1 MLITQPAP
9 EAQAITKAIR
19 TPQLTDVQLSHL
31 RGKTSSNAAASCHA
45 VRYRLSAPVDLIT
58 LREKLEEAVKSW
70 LSQHYS
76 DTESARLPRLW
87 IEAVPGASESQIA
100 QRQRTAELMRPI
112 ELLDGP
118 PCRAILLQYQDR
130 TADFIV
136 VAHRAVLDRQALL
149 WVAGAAFRNEDE
161 LTPVY
166 TYGPK
171 SSEISDELSCAQVMD
186 ELLSASYSSRPDWGM
201 GQERDESAR
210 NLLQQKAE
218 FKEGINAAS
227 FLSAVGLVLARY
239 SGLPN
244 PVIAAL
250 TDNPERPETMGA
262 NEGIALV
269 PLACD
274 GSKSAGEFLKNTY
287 KKLASPAWYT
297 SCLAGEMA
305 TKCENR
311 GEVVVG
317 AFFSAEY
324 PETTASVP
332 VAEYVPCL
340 APPFPLTITC
350 TPEKNNSY
358 LLSCLFKPK
367 DFAASIVEQ
376 FMKSVIRV
384 HGSLQCPDAALGS
397 MDILGAAEREQLAA
411 LGRTNQQLHVPETR
425 IESVFSMRALQHPQ
439 ATALSCGEDG
449 LTYREVEE
457 HSNRM
462 AQALRDCGVREGD
475 RVGICLERSL
485 ELVEALLAILKA
497 GAAYVPIDPNYPADR
512 IAYTIEDAQIK
523 IVIAKKNIHAS
534 ETVRILDPEKLLKLV
549 PKCQEAPRINS
560 SALDAAYVIYTSGST
575 GRPKGVVIPHR
586 NVVSLLMATT
596 DDFGLSSSDTWT
608 LFHSSAFD
616 FSVWE
621 IWGCLLTGGHLVV
634 APYWITRNP
643 EEFAEL
649 LSRKKVT
656 VLNQTPS
663 AFAQLLEVDRTH
675 PLPSSLRLVVFGGEP
690 LDARMLLPWFDRH
703 PEFECRMVNMFGIT
717 ETTVHVTMETVARE
731 QALAGSKSVGHA
743 LPGWYYYVMDQQG
756 RLLPPGVIGEI
767 YVGGLGVAECYL
779 NRPELTAERF
789 IKDPYTGERIYRSGD
804 KGRLRPDGKLEHL
817 GRMDTQVKLRGFRI
831 ELDEIRS
838 VIQEVPGVHTAA
850 VIVHKDDP
858 QDPASAQ
865 LCAYV
870 VLNGGDIA
878 EVRNHISRIL
888 PEYMVPS
895 ALIAM
900 TTLPLTQNGKL
911 DTKKLPPPSRNGH
924 RHKDVQPS
932 AGASENGDALTSSLL
947 QIWEAVLGV
956 PVGLDD
962 NFFDLGGNSLYAM
975 RIATAMRNHGLP
987 PLPVRELY
995 VQQTVRRLGST
1006 LKR

>member
-9 EAQAITKAIR
+9 EAQAITKALR
-19 TPQLTDVQLSHL
+19 TSQLTDVQLSHL

-118 PCRAILLQYQDR
+118 PCRAVLLQYQDR

-210 NLLQQKAE
+210 NLLQQTTE
-218 FKEGINAAS
+218 FKEGINAVS
-227 FLSAVGLVLARY
+227 FLSAIGLVLARY

-274 GSKSAGEFLKNTY
+274 GSKSADEFLKNTY

-317 AFFSAEY
+317 AFFAAEY

-358 LLSCLFKPK
+358 LLSCLSNQK
-367 DFAASIVEQ
+367 
-376 FMKSVIRV
+376 
-384 HGSLQCPDAALGS
+384 
-397 MDILGAAEREQLAA
+397 IL
-411 LGRTNQQLHVPETR
+411 
-425 IESVFSMRALQHPQ
+425 
-439 ATALSCGEDG
+439 
-449 LTYREVEE
+449 
-457 HSNRM
+457 
-462 AQALRDCGVREGD
+462 
-475 RVGICLERSL
+475 
-485 ELVEALLAILKA
+485 LL
-497 GAAYVPIDPNYPADR
+497 
-512 IAYTIEDAQIK
+512 
-523 IVIAKKNIHAS
+523 
-534 ETVRILDPEKLLKLV
+534 LLW
-549 PKCQEAPRINS
+549 
-560 SALDAAYVIYTSGST
+560 
-575 GRPKGVVIPHR
+575 
-586 NVVSLLMATT
+586 
-596 DDFGLSSSDTWT
+596 SSS
-608 LFHSSAFD
+608 
-616 FSVWE
+616 
-621 IWGCLLTGGHLVV
+621 
-634 APYWITRNP
+634 
-643 EEFAEL
+643 
-649 LSRKKVT
+649 
-656 VLNQTPS
+656 
-663 AFAQLLEVDRTH
+663 
-675 PLPSSLRLVVFGGEP
+675 
-690 LDARMLLPWFDRH
+690 
-703 PEFECRMVNMFGIT
+703 
-717 ETTVHVTMETVARE
+717 
-731 QALAGSKSVGHA
+731 
-743 LPGWYYYVMDQQG
+743 
-756 RLLPPGVIGEI
+756 
-767 YVGGLGVAECYL
+767 
-779 NRPELTAERF
+779 
-789 IKDPYTGERIYRSGD
+789 
-804 KGRLRPDGKLEHL
+804 
-817 GRMDTQVKLRGFRI
+817 
-831 ELDEIRS
+831 
-838 VIQEVPGVHTAA
+838 
-850 VIVHKDDP
+850 
-858 QDPASAQ
+858 
-865 LCAYV
+865 
-870 VLNGGDIA
+870 
-878 EVRNHISRIL
+878 
-888 PEYMVPS
+888 
-895 ALIAM
+895 
-900 TTLPLTQNGKL
+900 
-911 DTKKLPPPSRNGH
+911 
-924 RHKDVQPS
+924 
-932 AGASENGDALTSSLL
+932 
-947 QIWEAVLGV
+947 
-956 PVGLDD
+956 
-962 NFFDLGGNSLYAM
+962 
-975 RIATAMRNHGLP
+975 
-987 PLPVRELY
+987 
-995 VQQTVRRLGST
+995 
-1006 LKR
+1006 